1 MKTIQKIQTAAIV
14 VVMLMAVSLADS
26 LEPTSG
32 ELAASIAL
40 VVSGGLMTMNLVR
53 ELEKAEAEYGIWSKQ
68 ESVVMFVAHG

>member
-26 LEPTSG
+26 VEPTSG

-40 VVSGGLMTMNLVR
+40 VVSGGLMTLNLVR
-53 ELEKAEAEYGIWSKQ
+53 ELEKAEAE
-68 ESVVMFVAHG
+68 

>member
-40 VVSGGLMTMNLVR
+40 VLAGGLMTINLVR
-53 ELEKAEAEYGIWSKQ
+53 ELEKKEADY
-68 ESVVMFVAHG
+68 

>member
-40 VVSGGLMTMNLVR
+40 VVSGGLMTINLVR
-53 ELEKAEAEYGIWSKQ
+53 ELEKAEAE
-68 ESVVMFVAHG
+68 

>member
-40 VVSGGLMTMNLVR
+40 VVSGGLMTINLVR
-53 ELEKAEAEYGIWSKQ
+53 ELEKTEAE
-68 ESVVMFVAHG
+68 

>member
-40 VVSGGLMTMNLVR
+40 VVSGGLMTLNLVR
-53 ELEKAEAEYGIWSKQ
+53 ELEKAEAG
-68 ESVVMFVAHG
+68 

>member
-1 MKTIQKIQTAAIV
+1 MKTIQKIQTAAIA
-14 VVMLMAVSLADS
+14 VVMLMAVRLADS

-53 ELEKAEAEYGIWSKQ
+53 ELEKAEAE
-68 ESVVMFVAHG
+68 

>member
-40 VVSGGLMTMNLVR
+40 VVSGGLMTINLVR
-53 ELEKAEAEYGIWSKQ
+53 ELEKEEADY
-68 ESVVMFVAHG
+68 

>member
-32 ELAASIAL
+32 ELAASIVL
-40 VVSGGLMTMNLVR
+40 VVSGGLMTINLVR
-53 ELEKAEAEYGIWSKQ
+53 ELEKKEADY
-68 ESVVMFVAHG
+68 

>member
-53 ELEKAEAEYGIWSKQ
+53 ELEKEEAE
-68 ESVVMFVAHG
+68 

>member
-1 MKTIQKIQTAAIV
+1 MKTIQKIQAAAIV

-40 VVSGGLMTMNLVR
+40 VVSGGLMTINWVR
-53 ELEKAEAEYGIWSKQ
+53 ELEKKEADY
-68 ESVVMFVAHG
+68 

>member
-40 VVSGGLMTMNLVR
+40 VVSGGLMTINLVR
-53 ELEKAEAEYGIWSKQ
+53 ELEKTEEDY
-68 ESVVMFVAHG
+68 

>member
-40 VVSGGLMTMNLVR
+40 VVSGGLMTVNLVR
-53 ELEKAEAEYGIWSKQ
+53 ELEKTIKVRDRSKQ

>member
-1 MKTIQKIQTAAIV
+1 MKTIQKIQAAAIV

-40 VVSGGLMTMNLVR
+40 VVSGGLMTINFVR
-53 ELEKAEAEYGIWSKQ
+53 EFEKKEADY
-68 ESVVMFVAHG
+68 

>member
-1 MKTIQKIQTAAIV
+1 MKTIQKIQAAAIV

-40 VVSGGLMTMNLVR
+40 VVSGGLMTINLAR
-53 ELEKAEAEYGIWSKQ
+53 ELEKKEADY
-68 ESVVMFVAHG
+68 

>member
-40 VVSGGLMTMNLVR
+40 VVSGGLMTLNLVR
-53 ELEKAEAEYGIWSKQ
+53 ELEKAEA
-68 ESVVMFVAHG
+68 

>member
-1 MKTIQKIQTAAIV
+1 MKTIQKIQAAAIV

-40 VVSGGLMTMNLVR
+40 VVSGGLMTINLVR
-53 ELEKAEAEYGIWSKQ
+53 ELEKEEADY
-68 ESVVMFVAHG
+68 

>member
-1 MKTIQKIQTAAIV
+1 MKTIQKIQTAAII

-53 ELEKAEAEYGIWSKQ
+53 ELEKAEAE
-68 ESVVMFVAHG
+68 

>member
-40 VVSGGLMTMNLVR
+40 VVSGGLMTINLVR
-53 ELEKAEAEYGIWSKQ
+53 ELENAEAE
-68 ESVVMFVAHG
+68 

>member
-1 MKTIQKIQTAAIV
+1 MKTIQKIQAAAIV

-40 VVSGGLMTMNLVR
+40 VVQGGLMTINLAR
-53 ELEKAEAEYGIWSKQ
+53 ELEKKEADY
-68 ESVVMFVAHG
+68 

>member
-14 VVMLMAVSLADS
+14 VVMLMAVRLADS

-40 VVSGGLMTMNLVR
+40 VVSGGLMTLNLVR
-53 ELEKAEAEYGIWSKQ
+53 ELGKAEAE
-68 ESVVMFVAHG
+68 

>member
-32 ELAASIAL
+32 ELSASIAL
-40 VVSGGLMTMNLVR
+40 VVSGGLMTLNLVR
-53 ELEKAEAEYGIWSKQ
+53 ELEKAEAE
-68 ESVVMFVAHG
+68 

>member
-40 VVSGGLMTMNLVR
+40 VVSGGLMTINLVR
-53 ELEKAEAEYGIWSKQ
+53 ELEKKKADY
-68 ESVVMFVAHG
+68 

>member
-1 MKTIQKIQTAAIV
+1 MKTIQKIQAAAIV

-40 VVSGGLMTMNLVR
+40 VVSGGLMTVNLVR
-53 ELEKAEAEYGIWSKQ
+53 VLEKAEAE
-68 ESVVMFVAHG
+68 

>member
-1 MKTIQKIQTAAIV
+1 MKTIQKIQAAAIV

-40 VVSGGLMTMNLVR
+40 VVSGGLMTVNLVR
-53 ELEKAEAEYGIWSKQ
+53 ELEKAEAE
-68 ESVVMFVAHG
+68 

>member
-40 VVSGGLMTMNLVR
+40 VVSGGLMTLNLVR
-53 ELEKAEAEYGIWSKQ
+53 ELEKAEAK
-68 ESVVMFVAHG
+68 

>member
-40 VVSGGLMTMNLVR
+40 VVSGGLMTLNLVR
-53 ELEKAEAEYGIWSKQ
+53 ELEKAEAE
-68 ESVVMFVAHG
+68 